1 MSYWDGRKDLNY
13 YRVVREWLEQ
23 LDHSS
28 IIDVGCADTPIVT
41 WGNFQRRTAVN
52 HREFPLLHGVDCI
65 EADWMETELQA
76 DVITCL
82 QVIEHFETD
91 FLREFVSKIFQSC
104 QVAIIS
110 VPYLWPAGSCPGHHQ
125 DPIDVRKFL
134 DLMNREPVKLEI
146 VTDSSC
152 QRLIALFESE

>member
-13 YRVVREWLEQ
+13 YRVVKEWLEQ
-23 LDHSS
+23 IDYQS
-28 IIDVGCADTPIVT
+28 IIDVGCADTPVVT

-52 HREFPLLHGVDCI
+52 NREFPMLEGVECI
-65 EADWMETELQA
+65 EGDWMKLDRKA

-91 FLREFVSKIFQSC
+91 YLKDFVAKIFDNSK
-104 QVAIIS
+104 VAIIS
-110 VPYLWPAGSCPGHHQ
+110 VPYLWPAGMCDGHQQ
-125 DPIDVRKFL
+125 DPVDVKKFL
-134 DLMNREPVKLEI
+134 NLMNREPVKMEI

-152 QRLIALFESE
+152 RRLIAMFESE